1 MIGGIEVPA
10 KGTVV
15 DLRAEL
21 TARLQSEQDE
31 IIRLVQDLVRI
42 PSENPPG
49 DTTAIMEFASRYLE
63 SRGVDYEV
71 IAPQPTMPNIV
82 ATIEGGEPGSHLV
95 LNGHLDVFPA
105 GDPAL
110 WSDDPFSGTI
120 RDGKLFG
127 RGVTDMKV
135 GSAASILT
143 FIYLSELHQ
152 HLKGKLTLTLVSDE
166 EGFGPWGADYLIE
179 HHPDAL
185 GDCVLNGEPST
196 ARTVRFGE
204 RGLLWLEM
212 RVATK
217 GGHGGYPQVS
227 ANAIK
232 ETADIIRE
240 LEELTAIEVTMPG
253 DVREKIEAAREAFD
267 AELGT
272 GAADLLQ
279 RVNVNF
285 GMIDGGMRMNMIAAH
300 CRTEVDIRCPVGV
313 DTGVMLRRFE
323 TILERHTGASYS
335 IVRRSEPNY
344 CDPNHEMIQ
353 LVQRNAESVRGI
365 RPVPTVG
372 LAGTDCR
379 LWRRKGIP
387 AIVYGPTPHNMGA
400 PDEYA
405 TLDDLLGTTAV
416 HVLSAFDY
424 LSGPTTSVGA
434 AS

>member
-1 MIGGIEVPA
+1 
-10 KGTVV
+10 
-15 DLRAEL
+15 
-21 TARLQSEQDE
+21 
-31 IIRLVQDLVRI
+31 
-42 PSENPPG
+42 
-49 DTTAIMEFASRYLE
+49 
-63 SRGVDYEV
+63 
-71 IAPQPTMPNIV
+71 MPNLV
-82 ATIEGGEPGSHLV
+82 ATIEGSEPGKHLV

-110 WSDDPFSGTI
+110 WSDAPFSGTV

-135 GSAASILT
+135 GSAASLLT
-143 FIYLSELHQ
+143 FVYLAELRQ
-152 HLKGKLTLTLVSDE
+152 HLKGRLTLTLVSDE
-166 EGFGPWGADYLIE
+166 EGFGPWGARYLLE
-179 HHPDAL
+179 HRPDVL

-212 RVATK
+212 RVDTK

-232 ETADIIRE
+232 EIAGIIGE
-240 LEELTAIEVTMPG
+240 LEDLTAIEVTMPEE
-253 DVREKIEAAREAFD
+253 VREHIEEAREALD
-267 AELGT
+267 IEVGP
-272 GAADLLQ
+272 GATDSVQ
-279 RVNVNF
+279 RVNVNI
-285 GMIDGGMRMNMIAAH
+285 GMIEGGTRMNMIAAH

-313 DTGVMLRRFE
+313 DTGVALRRFE
-323 TILERHTGASYS
+323 EILERHTGASFGV
-335 IVRRSEPNY
+335 VRRSEPNY
-344 CDPNHEMIQ
+344 CDPDHEMIH
-353 LVQRNAESVRGI
+353 LVQRNAEAVRGI
-365 RPVPTVG
+365 RPLPTIS

-379 LWRRKGIP
+379 LWRLKGIP

-405 TLDDLLGTTAV
+405 TIDDLLGTAAV

-424 LSGPTTSVGA
+424 LSGPTTGEAA

>member
-1 MIGGIEVPA
+1 VPG

-63 SRGVDYEV
+63 SRGVDHEV

-82 ATIEGGEPGSHLV
+82 ATIEGGEPGRHLV

-143 FIYLSELHQ
+143 FIYLSELRQ

-212 RVATK
+212 QVATK

-253 DVREKIEAAREAFD
+253 DVREKVEAAREAFD
-267 AELGT
+267 AELGA
-272 GAADLLQ
+272 GATDLLQ

-285 GMIDGGMRMNMIAAH
+285 GMIDGGTRMNMIAAH

-323 TILERHTGASYS
+323 KILERHIGASYS

-365 RPVPTVG
+365 HPVPTVG

-405 TLDDLLGTTAV
+405 TLDDVLGTTSV

-424 LSGPTTSVGA
+424 LSGSTSVGA

>member
-1 MIGGIEVPA
+1 VPA
-10 KGTVV
+10 KGTTVEV
-15 DLRAEL
+15 RTQLES
-21 TARLQSEQDE
+21 RLQSERDE
-31 IIRLVQDLVRI
+31 IVRLVQDMVRI

-49 DTTAIMEFASRYLE
+49 DTTALMEFVTRYLE
-63 SRGVDYEV
+63 TRGIDYEV
-71 IAPQPTMPNIV
+71 VAPQPMMPNLV
-82 ATIEGGEPGSHLV
+82 ATIEGGEPGKHLV
-95 LNGHLDVFPA
+95 LNGHLDAFPA

-110 WSDDPFSGTI
+110 WSDAPFSGTI

-135 GSAASILT
+135 GSAASLLT
-143 FIYLSELHQ
+143 FVYLAELRQ
-152 HLKGKLTLTLVSDE
+152 HLQGKLTLTLVSDE
-166 EGFGPWGADYLIE
+166 EGFGPWGARYLLE
-179 HHPDAL
+179 HRPDVL

-232 ETADIIRE
+232 EIAGIIGE
-240 LEELTAIEVTMPG
+240 LEDLTSIEVTMP
-253 DVREKIEAAREAFD
+253 DEVSEQIEAAREALD
-267 AELGT
+267 GEVGLGAT
-272 GAADLLQ
+272 DSVQ
-279 RVNVNF
+279 RVNVNI
-285 GMIDGGMRMNMIAAH
+285 GMIEGGTKMNMIAAH
-300 CRTEVDIRCPVGV
+300 CRAEVDIRCPVGV
-313 DTGVMLRRFE
+313 DTESLLGRFE
-323 TILERHTGASYS
+323 EILGRHAGASYT
-335 IVRRSEPNY
+335 VVHRTEPNY
-344 CDPNHEMIQ
+344 CDPNHQMIR
-353 LVQRNAESVRGI
+353 LVQRNAEAVRGI
-365 RPVPTVG
+365 RPLPTIS

-379 LWRRKGIP
+379 LWRLKGIP

-405 TLDDLLGTTAV
+405 TLDDLLGTAAV

-424 LSGPTTSVGA
+424 LSGSTTSEAA

>member
-1 MIGGIEVPA
+1 MAGP
-10 KGTVV
+10 
-15 DLRAEL
+15 RAQL
-21 TARLQSEQDE
+21 ISSLQSERDE
-31 IIRLVQDLVRI
+31 IVQLVQDLVRT

-49 DTTAIMEFASRYLE
+49 DTSAIMEFVTRYLE
-63 SRGVDYEV
+63 ARGVDYEV
-71 IAPQPTMPNIV
+71 VAPQPTMPNLV
-82 ATIEGGEPGSHLV
+82 ATIEGGEPGKHLV

-110 WSDDPFSGTI
+110 WSDTPFSGTI

-135 GSAASILT
+135 GSAASLLT
-143 FIYLSELHQ
+143 FVYLAELRQ

-166 EGFGPWGADYLIE
+166 EGFGPWGARYLLE
-179 HHPDAL
+179 HRPDVL

-212 RVATK
+212 RVDTK

-232 ETADIIRE
+232 EIATIIGE
-240 LEELTAIEVTMPG
+240 LEDLTAIEVTMPEE
-253 DVREKIEAAREAFD
+253 VREHIEAAREALD
-267 AELGT
+267 IEVGP
-272 GAADLLQ
+272 GAADSVQ
-279 RVNVNF
+279 RVNVNI
-285 GMIDGGMRMNMIAAH
+285 GMIEGGTRMNMIAAH

-313 DTGVMLRRFE
+313 DTGVALRRFE
-323 TILERHTGASYS
+323 KILERHTGASYS
-335 IVRRSEPNY
+335 VVRSSEPNY
-344 CDPNHEMIQ
+344 CDPDHEMIH
-353 LVQRNAESVRGI
+353 LVQRNAEAVRGI
-365 RPVPTVG
+365 RPLPTIS

-379 LWRRKGIP
+379 LWRLKGIP

-405 TLDDLLGTTAV
+405 TIDDLLGTPAV

-424 LSGPTTSVGA
+424 LSGSTTGEAA